1 MKTLTALLIGLFA
14 ALPTWALGPLPEAA
28 GWSGFVS
35 LGVGVGSLE
44 SNMIADVKVIDVDLG
59 ASSISDYGSPD
70 DESFTVPAAALN
82 VSYLFRDKKTLFS
95 IGNDL
100 ANFLQ
105 FDRSTIISIR
115 HDTDRAGRFQLALDS
130 AAAIQTEV
138 WEDPYLLDE
147 DRKKTARDATGLRFT
162 WDKIMGSQ
170 FELKALTRNIEL
182 DQESSGA
189 SLDLSVAER
198 GLLSREGDWTRVEL
212 GYLFTFG
219 GGEHLIRP
227 HVAALD
233 RDLDGAAMS
242 QDGFEVGVS
251 YVRNT
256 PVYGW
261 ATVVNFSSL
270 DGDAVNP
277 LFGGVNDADGF
288 GFASQIFFK
297 KLFGASAWQPNL
309 SVAMGELD
317 SDLNFYDSEGWM
329 VTVGLNRRF

>member
-115 HDTDRAGRFQLALDS
+115 HDTYRAGRFQLALDS

-277 LFGGVNDADGF
+277 LFGGINDADGF

>member
-1 MKTLTALLIGLFA
+1 MKIWTFIFTGLLA
-14 ALPTWALGPLPEAA
+14 ASSAWALGPLPETT

-35 LGVGVGSLE
+35 LGVGGGSLE

-59 ASSISDYGSPD
+59 ASTITDYGAPE
-70 DESFTVPAAALN
+70 DESFAVPAVALN
-82 VSYLFRDKKTLFS
+82 VSYLFKDKKTLFS

-115 HDTDRAGRFQLALDS
+115 HDTDAGGRFQLAIDS

-138 WEDPYLLDE
+138 WEDPYLLGE

-189 SLDLSVAER
+189 SLDLSAAER
-198 GLLSREGDWTRVEL
+198 GLLSREGDWTRLEL
-212 GYLFTFG
+212 GYLFTLG

-227 HVAALD
+227 HIAALD

-256 PVYGW
+256 PRYGW

-270 DGDAVNP
+270 DGDVVNP
-277 LFGGVNDADGF
+277 IFGGVNDADGF
-288 GFASQIFFK
+288 GFATQIFFK
-297 KLFGASAWQPNL
+297 QLFGKSAWQPNVSL
-309 SVAMGELD
+309 AMGEVD
-317 SDLNFYDSEGWM
+317 SDLDFYDSEGWM
-329 VTVGLNRRF
+329 VTVGLSRRF

>member
-14 ALPTWALGPLPEAA
+14 ALPTWALGPLPETA

>member
-1 MKTLTALLIGLFA
+1 MK
-14 ALPTWALGPLPEAA
+14 ALPVILTGVMTTSSAWALGPLPDTT

-35 LGVGVGSLE
+35 LGVGAGSLK

-59 ASSISDYGSPD
+59 ASAISDYGSPD
-70 DESFTVPAAALN
+70 DESFGVPAVALN
-82 VSYLFRDKKTLFS
+82 VSYLFKDKKTLFS
-95 IGNDL
+95 LGNDL

-115 HDTDRAGRFQLALDS
+115 HDTDRAGRFQLAIDS
-130 AAAIQTEV
+130 AAAVQTEV
-138 WEDPYLLDE
+138 WEDPYLLNE
-147 DRKKTARDATGLRFT
+147 DRKKTARDATGLRIT
-162 WDKIMGSQ
+162 WDKILGSQ

-182 DQESSGA
+182 DNESSGA
-189 SLDLSVAER
+189 SLDLSAAER
-198 GLLSREGDWTRVEL
+198 GLLRREGDWTRVEL

-219 GGEHLIRP
+219 EGEHLIRP
-227 HVAALD
+227 HIAALD

-251 YVRNT
+251 YVHNT
-256 PVYGW
+256 PLYGW

-277 LFGGVNDADGF
+277 LFGGVNDAEGF
-288 GFASQIFFK
+288 GFATQVFFK
-297 KLFGASAWQPNL
+297 QLFGASAWQPNVSL
-309 SVAMGELD
+309 AVGEVD
-317 SDLNFYDSEGWM
+317 SDLDFYDSQGWM